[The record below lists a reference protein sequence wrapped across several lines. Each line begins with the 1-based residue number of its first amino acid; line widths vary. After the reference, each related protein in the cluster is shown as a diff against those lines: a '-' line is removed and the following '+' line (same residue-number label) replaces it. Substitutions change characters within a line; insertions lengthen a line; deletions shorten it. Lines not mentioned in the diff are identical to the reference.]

1 MIKVVEVALINA
13 RIIFGSIMVLSCVQ
27 VMAGSAVIRLKIALS
42 VVIAM
47 RQMVVFQTTTNAQIS
62 AKGKSGIIMEPVV
75 VIATVNIL
83 QLPALVVVIAM
94 RQMVVFQIMPIVPLD
109 ILVTQIVIVLLLV
122 QTLMGEISQ
131 GVLEALLEL
140 DRLIMIIALETV
152 CQMV

>member
-1 MIKVVEVALINA
+1 
-13 RIIFGSIMVLSCVQ
+13 
-27 VMAGSAVIRLKIALS
+27 MAGSAVIRLKIALS